1 MPATATLNPFQTRLI
16 RERQELVQRIEG
28 LQSNCAEHRDEHGQP
43 APRDMN
49 DDELAVVQ
57 GQRERIA
64 AIDRQLAVA
73 TQNLQ
78 LDIQTSERIA
88 AINGQ
93 AALPPGGAQ
102 YRTAGD
108 LLWDCLHQN
117 DRAAADRYASV
128 QRRLQTRAAEHMGTT
143 AEETVPVA
151 GGFGGLITTPVV
163 GPIIDLAWGGMPFM
177 ASLSPQAAPNPMQWS
192 RPRIVDPYL
201 DTAAGPQAGG
211 LQKGELPS
219 KHFDIKS
226 ETLEMSTVGN
236 YLNIS
241 IQLLNFVA
249 GSLDTIVTQLNKRLS
264 RSMENAALA
273 EAGKTTAKVT
283 LAADAAADDVIQA
296 IADAAALVFIATSE
310 PATKIAFGPNGLS
323 RLVGLTDLALRP
335 ILPSVG
341 AVNAPGTANASGITS
356 STVLGLTPVLT
367 PGISDTTMY
376 VYNGA
381 SLEAA
386 TYRFPLLDA
395 VEPSVLG
402 RQLAVA
408 ASFAFYSPVTAEAGA
423 GDVPP
428 AKREAIVKI
437 AP

>member
-1 MPATATLNPFQTRLI
+1 MPTATLNPFQTRLI

-28 LQSNCAEHRDEHGQP
+28 LQANCAEHRDEQGQLS
-43 APRDMN
+43 PRDMN

-73 TQNLQ
+73 TQDLQ

-93 AALPPGGAQ
+93 TAIPPGGAQ
-102 YRTAGD
+102 YRSAGE
-108 LLWDCLHQN
+108 LLWDCLHQT
-117 DRAAADRYASV
+117 DRGAADRYSSL
-128 QRRLQTRAAEHMGTT
+128 QRRLQTRAAEHMGTV
-143 AEETVPVA
+143 AEETTPVA
-151 GGFGGLITTPVV
+151 GGMGGLISQPIV
-163 GPIIDLAWGGMPFM
+163 GPVIDLAWGGMPFM
-177 ASLSPQAAPNPMQWS
+177 ASLNPQSAPNPISWR

-219 KHFDIKS
+219 KHFDVLS
-226 ETLEMSTVGN
+226 EEVSLQSVGN
-236 YLNIS
+236 YLNVS
-241 IQLLNFVA
+241 IQLLSFVA
-249 GSLDTIVTQLNKRLS
+249 GSLDILVSQLNKRLS
-264 RSMENAALA
+264 RSMEKAAIA
-273 EAGKTTAKVT
+273 EAAKTTAKVT
-283 LAADAAADDVIQA
+283 LAADAAADDVLQA
-296 IADAAALVFIATSE
+296 IADAAALVFVATSE
-310 PATKIAFGPNGLS
+310 PATTIAFGPNGLS
-323 RLVGLTDLALRP
+323 RLAGLTDLALRP
-335 ILPSVG
+335 ILPTIG
-341 AVNAPGTANASGITS
+341 AVNASGTS
-356 STVLGLTPVLT
+356 SAAGLTSNLAGLRPVLT

-376 VYNGA
+376 VYNAA

-402 RQLAVA
+402 RQIAVA
-408 ASFAFYSPVTAEAGA
+408 ASFGFYSPVTTEAGPS
-423 GDVPP
+423 DTPP